1 MKGLTI
7 HVALLAVASA
17 AALKIWTR
25 DAEQDKAATAEVSV
39 WSATPESVEAVTL
52 HTEGVVGT
60 SDTPSPEVAVAL
72 SAMGAGL

>member
-25 DAEQDKAATAEVSV
+25 DAEQDKSAECD
-39 WSATPESVEAVTL
+39 A
-52 HTEGVVGT
+52 
-60 SDTPSPEVAVAL
+60 
-72 SAMGAGL
+72 